1 MTTPNPTRSSRE
13 LIHSGCPDGDEHDGH
28 SDGGKGRGALR
39 NKLFDQRTIVLS
51 EEISSRAA
59 DRVISSLLYLDSLDQ
74 SPIRLFINSP
84 GGEADSGMAIFDS
97 IRFASSPVQIVATGL
112 IASAGTIIYCSTPR
126 ELRFAMP
133 HTRIMMHQPATGVRG
148 QASDIDIEARE
159 IIAFRERVNVL
170 IAEATGQPL
179 ERIQKDQH
187 RNFWMDA
194 QAGVEYGLVGK
205 IIHSLRDIS

>member
-1 MTTPNPTRSSRE
+1 MTTPNPDSPRPGE
-13 LIHSGCPDGDEHDGH
+13 FHAAGNNGEEDEGRQ
-28 SDGGKGRGALR
+28 GRGALR
-39 NKLFDQRTIVLS
+39 NRLLEQRIIVLS
-51 EEISSRAA
+51 EPITSRAA
-59 DRVISSLLYLDSLDQ
+59 DRVISSLLYLDAADQ

-84 GGEADSGMAIFDS
+84 GGEADSGMAIFDT

-126 ELRFAMP
+126 ERRYAMP

-148 QASDIDIEARE
+148 QAADIDIEARE

-179 ERIQKDQH
+179 ERIQHDQQ

-194 QAGVEYGLVGK
+194 SAGVEYGLVGK
-205 IIHSLRDIS
+205 IIHNLREIS